1 MHACSCNNHN
11 EMRLWSKRFPTWC
24 NQFYL
29 SSWLANQKNLC
40 YWNQQQNQNTFEVIS
55 ARGIHAALP
64 LAKPVSRS
72 LSLQDA
78 TATETLEP
86 SLSVSFRY
94 VMSHKSEVVEEGL
107 TCIQSYI
114 ERNTSFIFQKAL
126 LSSSFLPQ
134 CLMVVKFSKHFSKC
148 TTFLPEPFE
157 GGLVLCSEVISSL
170 SPTSMMC
177 QMKNLSWSCH
187 PMWEDIQNGCHWC
200 WMKISERM
208 LENSLL
214 TTVMLKGS

>member
-1 MHACSCNNHN
+1 MLAAVTITMKCDCGVNAFLTNSTSLPDSPTKRICVNETNN
-11 EMRLWSKRFPTWC
+11 KI
-24 NQFYL
+24 
-29 SSWLANQKNLC
+29 K
-40 YWNQQQNQNTFEVIS
+40 NTFEVKS

-72 LSLQDA
+72 SSLQDA

-107 TCIQSYI
+107 ACIQSYI

-134 CLMVVKFSKHFSKC
+134 CLRWRFSGSRK
-148 TTFLPEPFE
+148 LRI
-157 GGLVLCSEVISSL
+157 GVIIRFILYS
-170 SPTSMMC
+170 
-177 QMKNLSWSCH
+177 
-187 PMWEDIQNGCHWC
+187 
-200 WMKISERM
+200 
-208 LENSLL
+208 
-214 TTVMLKGS
+214 